1 MEEMG
6 EERSCEK
13 CGARENLRPDP
24 NIEGVWFC
32 AACWEERERTTR
44 AMEAG
49 LYDAQDEDG

>member
-1 MEEMG
+1 MAG
-6 EERSCEK
+6 EPSCEK
-13 CGARENLRPDP
+13 CGAREKLRPDL
-24 NIEGVWFC
+24 NIEGLWFC